1 MEQQMSKF
9 VFPGHLS
16 KWHYIL
22 QDCSKVTAVDPNLSM
37 EPYAKE
43 NARLYGLKDFKVV
56 EGVAEQLPFE
66 DATFDRA
73 VCTLVMPFASH
84 TSLLG
89 DEHVSHCKLDLLQA

>member
-1 MEQQMSKF
+1 MSNF
-9 VFPGHLS
+9 VFPGHPS
-16 KWHYIL
+16 KWHHIL

-43 NARLYGLKDFKVV
+43 NARLHGLTEFEVV

-73 VCTLVMPFASH
+73 VCTLVAPFASH
-84 TSLLG
+84 RSIPG
-89 DEHVSHCKLDLLQA
+89 NEHDSHCKLVLLHS